1 MGGCSCAILLTT
13 TRVFSVRRSFSRV
26 HEPKLMQIAVFSRQM
41 RRSGVAAVAW
51 LAAVTFPVAASA
63 AEALDINAPFAI
75 LMDSATGAVLYEKA
89 ADTQTPPASMLK
101 LMTLDIVFSALK
113 DGRIKFED
121 EFPVSPYAYKKGGE
135 RSGATTM
142 FMPVNSSA
150 RVADLVSGIAV
161 ASANDACIVVAE
173 GISGSEPAFAK
184 LMSQTAFD
192 LGITKAHFTNA
203 TGLPDPD
210 QSMSVR
216 DLALVAQHIITQ
228 FPEYYTYF
236 AQRNFS
242 INNKLLLNKN
252 SLLSQNIGVDGL
264 KTGASSDGGNG
275 IVASA
280 LNDGRRLIV
289 VLNGE
294 TSEADRSADARKLF
308 EHGSKAYKE
317 ATVFDAGEVISEAR
331 VWGGS
336 QYFVPLV
343 SQGPAHIIVP
353 RGSAEGSRLKATVV
367 YQGPLRAPVKKGD
380 AVGYLRV
387 ESVEGIVSKVPVF
400 AGADVPRSGVLARG
414 LDSILV
420 LSLGWLM
427 K

>member
-1 MGGCSCAILLTT
+1 MADA
-13 TRVFSVRRSFSRV
+13 
-26 HEPKLMQIAVFSRQM
+26 KM
-41 RRSGVAAVAW
+41 RRLVQRLLLAIGAWGILVAGSALGAAVES
-51 LAAVTFPVAASA
+51 VDV
-63 AEALDINAPFAI
+63 NAPFAI
-75 LMDSATGAVLYEKA
+75 LMDAATGAVLYEKS

-121 EFPVSPYAYKKGGE
+121 EYPVSPNAYKKGGE

-161 ASANDACIVVAE
+161 ASANDACIVIAE
-173 GISGSEPAFAK
+173 GISGSESAFAN
-184 LMSQTAFD
+184 LMAQAGHD
-192 LGITKAHFTNA
+192 IGITKAHFTNS

-216 DLALVAQHIITQ
+216 DIALVAQHIINQ
-228 FPEYYTYF
+228 FPEYYPYF
-236 AQRNFS
+236 SQRNFS

-252 SLLSQNIGVDGL
+252 PLLSQNIGVDGL
-264 KTGASSDGGNG
+264 KTGASADGGNG

-294 TSEADRSADARKLF
+294 TGEADRLADARKLF
-308 EHGSKAYKE
+308 EFGMKAYKE
-317 ATVFDAGEVISEAR
+317 AMVFDAGEIISEAR
-331 VWGGS
+331 VWGGTR
-336 QYFVPLV
+336 YFVPLV

-353 RGSAEGSRLKATVV
+353 RANAESGRLKASVV
-367 YQGPLRAPVKKGD
+367 YQGPLKAPVKRGD
-380 AVGYLRV
+380 PVGYLRI
-387 ESVEGIVSKVPVF
+387 ESGDGIVSKVPVF

-414 LDSILV
+414 LDGILV
-420 LSLGWLM
+420 FGLGWLL

>member
-1 MGGCSCAILLTT
+1 MADA
-13 TRVFSVRRSFSRV
+13 
-26 HEPKLMQIAVFSRQM
+26 KM
-41 RRSGVAAVAW
+41 RRLVQRLLLAIGAWGILVAGSALGAAVES
-51 LAAVTFPVAASA
+51 VDV
-63 AEALDINAPFAI
+63 NAPFAI
-75 LMDSATGAVLYEKA
+75 LMDAATGAVLYEKS

-121 EFPVSPYAYKKGGE
+121 EYPVSPNAYKKGGE

-161 ASANDACIVVAE
+161 ASANDACIVIAE
-173 GISGSEPAFAK
+173 GISGSESAFAN
-184 LMSQTAFD
+184 LMAQAGHD
-192 LGITKAHFTNA
+192 IGITKAHFTNS

-216 DLALVAQHIITQ
+216 DIALVAQHIINQ
-228 FPEYYTYF
+228 FPEYYPNF
-236 AQRNFS
+236 SQRNFS

-252 SLLSQNIGVDGL
+252 PLLSQNIGVDGL
-264 KTGASSDGGNG
+264 KTGASADGGNG

-294 TSEADRSADARKLF
+294 TGEADRLADARKLF
-308 EHGSKAYKE
+308 EFGMKAYKE
-317 ATVFDAGEVISEAR
+317 AMVFDAGEIISEAR
-331 VWGGS
+331 VWGGTR
-336 QYFVPLV
+336 YFVPLV

-353 RGSAEGSRLKATVV
+353 RANAESGRLKASVV
-367 YQGPLRAPVKKGD
+367 YQGPLKAPVKRGD
-380 AVGYLRV
+380 PVGYLRI
-387 ESVEGIVSKVPVF
+387 ESGDGIVSKVPVF

-414 LDSILV
+414 LDGILV
-420 LSLGWLM
+420 FGLGWLL

>member
-1 MGGCSCAILLTT
+1 MADA
-13 TRVFSVRRSFSRV
+13 
-26 HEPKLMQIAVFSRQM
+26 KM
-41 RRSGVAAVAW
+41 RRLVQRLLLAIGAWGILVAGSALGAAVES
-51 LAAVTFPVAASA
+51 VDV
-63 AEALDINAPFAI
+63 NAPFAI
-75 LMDSATGAVLYEKA
+75 LMDAATGAVLYEKS

-121 EFPVSPYAYKKGGE
+121 EYPVSPNAYKKGGE

-161 ASANDACIVVAE
+161 ASANDACIVIAE
-173 GISGSEPAFAK
+173 GISGSESAFAN
-184 LMSQTAFD
+184 LMAQAGHD
-192 LGITKAHFTNA
+192 IGITKAHFTNS

-216 DLALVAQHIITQ
+216 DIALVAQHIINQ
-228 FPEYYTYF
+228 FPEYYPNF
-236 AQRNFS
+236 SQRNFS

-252 SLLSQNIGVDGL
+252 PLLSQNIGVDGL
-264 KTGASSDGGNG
+264 KTGASADGGNG

-294 TSEADRSADARKLF
+294 TGEADRLADARKLF
-308 EHGSKAYKE
+308 ELGMKAYKE
-317 ATVFDAGEVISEAR
+317 AMVFDAGEIISEAR
-331 VWGGS
+331 VWGGTR
-336 QYFVPLV
+336 YFVPLV

-353 RGSAEGSRLKATVV
+353 RANAESGRLKASVV
-367 YQGPLRAPVKKGD
+367 YQGPLKAPVKRGD
-380 AVGYLRV
+380 PVGYLRI
-387 ESVEGIVSKVPVF
+387 ESGDGIVSKVPVF

-414 LDSILV
+414 LDGILV
-420 LSLGWLM
+420 FGLGWLL